1 MVVSASGIMDSQVAA
16 LRQFNRFYTREI
28 GTLREGLLGSDYSL
42 AEARVLY
49 ELATRGECIAGDIAR
64 DLALD
69 AGYLSRILR
78 KFKNSGLLHS
88 KVSRGDAR
96 QSTLT
101 LTKRGKEVFADLNE
115 RSSLQ
120 ARGVLERVPPA
131 RLPELLN
138 AMRTIEETLGDLS
151 SDAPYVLRGHRPGDM
166 GWIVSRE
173 GVAYVQEYGWDET
186 FEALVARIVGDFLE
200 NYDARRDRCW
210 IAERDGVPLGHVFLV
225 HHPEEADTAKLRLLL
240 VERAARGLG
249 LGKALV
255 GECVRFARSA
265 GYRKVTLWT
274 QSILTAA
281 HRIYRQAG
289 FELVREEAHH
299 SFGKDLIGQT
309 WELML

>member
-1 MVVSASGIMDSQVAA
+1 MAVSASGIMDSQVAA
-16 LRQFNRFYTREI
+16 LRRFNRFYTREI

-120 ARGVLERVPPA
+120 ARGVLERVSPA

-173 GVAYVQEYGWDET
+173 GIAYVQEYGWDET
-186 FEALVARIVGDFLE
+186 FEALVARIVGNFLE
-200 NYDARRDRCW
+200 NYDAGRDRCW

-274 QSILTAA
+274 QSIL
-281 HRIYRQAG
+281 YRQAG
-289 FELVREEAHH
+289 SELVREVPHH

>member
-120 ARGVLERVPPA
+120 ARGVLERVSPA

-281 HRIYRQAG
+281 HHIYRQAG
-289 FELVREEAHH
+289 FELVREVPHH